1 MEDWAYAASWDK
13 EHTIPCTPKTY
24 GNYPTDRTIYEEG
37 MLRTLN
43 MLVETSDQKE
53 PLEHTLGTNQ
63 DLFSP
68 DGEGNGHI
76 SRNIRLSLLAIDV
89 VQPYVSLTR
98 VNGIN
103 LTDLDAIPLL
113 RKDPKNCR
121 SAIVQMSHSDATA
134 TVQWTVGG
142 SFDVDETY
150 IVYGRQ
156 EEMVG
161 SGIVYCTSQP
171 DPQRLNGWI
180 SSIMNNTKIANVGN
194 IQVSA
199 TQSGRTRWHEQGSK
213 PGPSSQQLG
222 YLPLDPEFDA
232 SILISSFQPG
242 DSILIFAIA
251 TVDSSWNKSN
261 SAAQSHLANTRT
273 NDSWH
278 VSNSA
283 GMAIQ
288 GHVRWISTPIVL
300 QLEGQIGESLKH
312 TDEEVEKSILPG
324 MRNITQGSTDTRNGA
339 THLLSII
346 HLALLCL
353 IILASVL
360 MMRWRLYANGNRR
373 RASIR
378 EGAVELETL
387 RFGSDTSYTE
397 VQMRYKP

>member
-13 EHTIPCTPKTY
+13 QHTISCTPKTY
-24 GNYPTDRTIYEEG
+24 DNYPTDRTIYDEG
-37 MLRTLN
+37 MLRTIN

-98 VNGIN
+98 VNGID

-113 RKDPKNCR
+113 RKDPNNCS
-121 SAIVQMSHSDATA
+121 SAIVQMSHSNETA

-150 IVYGRQ
+150 LVYGRQ

-171 DPQRLNGWI
+171 DPQRLNSWI
-180 SSIMNNTKIANVGN
+180 SSIMNNTNIGN

-213 PGPSSQQLG
+213 PVRGSQQLG

-232 SILISSFQPG
+232 SILTSSFQPG
-242 DSILIFAIA
+242 DSILIFAMA

-278 VSNSA
+278 VTNSA

-288 GHVRWISTPIVL
+288 GHVRWISTPVVL
-300 QLEGQIGESLKH
+300 QLEGQIKESLKH
-312 TDEEVEKSILPG
+312 TDEEIEKSILPG
-324 MRNITQGSTDTRNGA
+324 MQNITQGFAETRKNA

-360 MMRWRLYANGNRR
+360 MMRWRLYVNRNRR
-373 RASIR
+373 WASVR
-378 EGAVELETL
+378 ERAVELETL
-387 RFGSDTSYTE
+387 RLGSDTGYTQ
-397 VQMRYKP
+397 VPMRYNP